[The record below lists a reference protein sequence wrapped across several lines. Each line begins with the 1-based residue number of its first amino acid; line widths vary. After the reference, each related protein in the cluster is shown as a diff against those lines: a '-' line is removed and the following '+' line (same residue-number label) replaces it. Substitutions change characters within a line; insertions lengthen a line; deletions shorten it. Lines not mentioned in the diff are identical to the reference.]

1 MHTCTFAHTCIYTDT
16 GTDRQTDTHTYT
28 DTGTNRQTDTH
39 TYTDTSTNRQ
49 TDTHIHRQTLAQ
61 TDRQTDTHT
70 YIHRHWHQQTDRQ
83 TYQLGGNHHQF
94 AIASPT
100 TGNCMQSPN
109 KEYIHITCTHTT
121 VQAECINIVH
131 NIYYM
136 YYIYSH
142 PTGLLPNDNSLNVA
156 L

>member
-1 MHTCTFAHTCIYTDT
+1 MYTHIYMHFTYMYVRTCTFAHTCIYTDT

-28 DTGTNRQTDTH
+28 DTGTNRQTDRHTH
-39 TYTDTSTNRQ
+39 TY
-49 TDTHIHRQTLAQ
+49 IHRQTLAQ
-61 TDRQTDTHT
+61 TDRQTHIHTDTGT
-70 YIHRHWHQQTDRQ
+70 NRQ
-83 TYQLGGNHHQF
+83 TYRLGGNHHQF